1 MRAMLEMVS
10 PRRWHLILLFIA
22 VLFLGADG
30 PDAVARRNADKQAL
44 AELQAFVGSWRG
56 AGQPRRGSTDGA
68 WVEKGDWA
76 WKFTAD
82 SAALHWTS
90 RDAKYAGTATLRP
103 GSRAGEFQLSVQPT
117 AEGEPLLYLGQ
128 IQEDGPLV
136 LTATKPAAGQPE
148 RITLRTVARGDRLV
162 TLYERR
168 STIGEGFTRLAE
180 VGYTRQGSQFGKG
193 ATFPEC
199 VVTGGF
205 GSMTVTHEGKSYY
218 VCCTGCRDIFQMDPA
233 GVLAEYRARKKKEA
247 EKAAEQDAP
256 RDKSP

>member
-1 MRAMLEMVS
+1 MLEMLN
-10 PRRWHLILLFIA
+10 PRNWRLILVLVA
-22 VLFLGADG
+22 VLLLGADG
-30 PDAVARRNADKQAL
+30 PDAAARRNADKEAL
-44 AELQAFVGSWRG
+44 AELQVFVGAWRG
-56 AGQPRRGSTDGA
+56 AGQPRRGSTEGA

-82 SAALHWTS
+82 SAALQWIS
-90 RDAKYAGTATLRP
+90 RDAKYAGSAVLRP
-103 GSRAGEFQLSVQPT
+103 GSQAGEFQLTVQST
-117 AEGEPLLYLGQ
+117 AEGEPFVYEGRLQ
-128 IQEDGPLV
+128 KDGPLV
-136 LTATKPAAGQPE
+136 LTAAKPPAGQPE

-193 ATFPEC
+193 TTGPEC

-205 GSMTVTHEGKSYY
+205 GSMTVTHEGKTYY

-247 EKAAEQDAP
+247 EDAEKTKGP
-256 RDKSP
+256 